1 VIKVSFIPYSRTFT
15 GKKAMHYLQNVVDTG
30 LLVGEGKYTHLS
42 EEILSR
48 ITTNQNT
55 LLTPSCTDA
64 LEMASMLMG
73 LKPGDEV
80 ILPSFT
86 FTSAAIAVTKFGATP
101 IFVDINDRDLNINTN
116 SVLEAVTP
124 KTKAISYVNYAGFG
138 ASVEGLMDELK
149 GSGIYVV
156 EDNAHGFGGEFDG
169 KKLGLTGDFGVHS
182 FHGTKNIQ
190 CGEGGSIQFSDANFI
205 DQAHVLR
212 QKGTNRRDFID
223 GRVNKYSWVGSGSSF
238 LASELQAAVL
248 FSQLEEYDL
257 IQEKRYKI
265 WNMYAEG
272 ITETET
278 FRKPPRESRYAH
290 TAHIFYL
297 RLQSFDRRKKFIE
310 HMQKHEIQVS
320 SHYEALHRSSAA
332 KKYGAN
338 ENACPIATNVSDT
351 LIRLPIWVEMSINE
365 IERVIE
371 ATNSFQK

>member
-1 VIKVSFIPYSRTFT
+1 
-15 GKKAMHYLQNVVDTG
+15 MHYLQEVVETG

-42 EEILSR
+42 EEIMSK

-64 LEMASMLMG
+64 LEMASMMMG

-101 IFVDINDRDLNINTN
+101 IFVDINDHDLNINTN

-138 ASVEGLMDELK
+138 ASIEALMEELK

-156 EDNAHGFGGEFDG
+156 EDNAHGFGGEIDG
-169 KKLGLTGDFGVHS
+169 KKLGLTGDFSVHS

-190 CGEGGSIQFSDANFI
+190 CGEGGSIQFSDANFF

-272 ITETET
+272 IRETET

-297 RLQSFDRRKKFIE
+297 RLQSFDLRKKFIE

-320 SHYEALHRSSAA
+320 SHYEALHKSSAA

-338 ENACPIATNVSDT
+338 ENACPVATKVSDT

-371 ATNSFQK
+371 VTNSFQK